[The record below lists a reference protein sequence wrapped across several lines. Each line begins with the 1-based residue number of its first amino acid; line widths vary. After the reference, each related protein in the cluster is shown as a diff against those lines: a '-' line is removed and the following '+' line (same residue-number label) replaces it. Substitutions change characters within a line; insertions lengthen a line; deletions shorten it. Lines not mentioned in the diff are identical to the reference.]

1 MLVIVLAYSGVE
13 RYLRLGC
20 ESGGKGVGGGGVS
33 NECVCTS
40 MQQLGV
46 LGPASKKTKSEYIP
60 IPPVASFPGLH
71 ANLRTKMGAAW
82 EQGYFKIVSE
92 ANF

>member
-1 MLVIVLAYSGVE
+1 MHKHAAARG
-13 RYLRLGC
+13 LGAC
-20 ESGGKGVGGGGVS
+20 LQK
-33 NECVCTS
+33 N
-40 MQQLGV
+40 
-46 LGPASKKTKSEYIP
+46 KSEYIP